1 MNFTK
6 EILSIYPSDQYEK
19 QKERYTQVMQ
29 QFISSFNTQP
39 EFVYSAP
46 GRSEICGNHTD
57 HNLGKAVGASINL
70 DIIAFVSKRDDDKI
84 EIKANGFSDILV
96 DLNNLD
102 SVQSEQGD
110 SASLV
115 KGICYKY
122 KQMGFKI
129 GGFNAYTANNVLK
142 GSGLSSSAA
151 FEILIAFILNDIYN
165 SRSID
170 AKTMAIASQFAE
182 NVYFGKASGLLD
194 QLSCAYGGMIAI
206 DFGNPENPDVRLLPF
221 DFDKTGYSLII
232 TDVNADHADLT
243 GDYVAIKTEMQSVAS
258 FFGKEHLNEVDFNEF
273 KSKLKAIHQNVSERA
288 LIRAFHFFRENIN
301 VEKMVEC
308 IDNNDFEGFK
318 QIVLKSGRSS
328 FMYLQNIYSD
338 KRPTYQK
345 VSLALCMSDDFLDQK
360 GAWRVHGGGFGGT
373 IQAYVPNNDVKD
385 YIDYMESVF
394 GSGCCYSL
402 KIRNVGPVRVI

>member
-84 EIKANGFSDILV
+84 EIKANGFSDILE

-110 SASLV
+110 SDSLV
-115 KGICYKY
+115 KGTCYKY
-122 KQMGFKI
+122 QQMGFKL

-221 DFDKTGYSLII
+221 DFDKTCG
-232 TDVNADHADLT
+232 
-243 GDYVAIKTEMQSVAS
+243 
-258 FFGKEHLNEVDFNEF
+258 FN
-273 KSKLKAIHQNVSERA
+273 
-288 LIRAFHFFRENIN
+288 
-301 VEKMVEC
+301 
-308 IDNNDFEGFK
+308 
-318 QIVLKSGRSS
+318 GR
-328 FMYLQNIYSD
+328 
-338 KRPTYQK
+338 
-345 VSLALCMSDDFLDQK
+345 LCCD
-360 GAWRVHGGGFGGT
+360 
-373 IQAYVPNNDVKD
+373 
-385 YIDYMESVF
+385 
-394 GSGCCYSL
+394 
-402 KIRNVGPVRVI
+402 

>member
-19 QKERYTQVMQ
+19 QMERYTQVMQ

-102 SVQSEQGD
+102 SVPSEQGD
-110 SASLV
+110 SVSLV

-165 SRSID
+165 GRSID

-206 DFGNPENPDVRLLPF
+206 DFGNPENPDVRPLPF

-273 KSKLKAIHQNVSERA
+273 KSNLKAIHQNVSERA

-345 VSLALCMSDDFLDQK
+345 VSLALCMSDEFLDQK

-394 GSGCCYSL
+394 GSGCCYAL
-402 KIRNVGPVRVI
+402 KIRNVGPVRII

>member
-1 MNFTK
+1 MNFTR
-6 EILSIYPSDQYEK
+6 ELLSVYPQEQYDK
-19 QKERYTQVMQ
+19 QKERYTQVYN
-29 QFISSFNTQP
+29 QFINAFNAQP
-39 EFVYSAP
+39 ESVYSAP

-70 DIIAFVSKRDDDKI
+70 DIIAFVSKRDDNKI

-96 DLNNLD
+96 DLDKLD
-102 SVQSEQGD
+102 AVEAEKGD
-110 SASLV
+110 SISLV

-122 KQMGFKI
+122 KQLGFKV

-151 FEILIAFILNDIYN
+151 FEILIAYILNDIYN
-165 SRSID
+165 NCEID

-194 QLSCAYGGMIAI
+194 QLSCAFGGMIAI
-206 DFGNPENPDVRLLPF
+206 DFNNPQNPDVRPLPF

-243 GDYVAIKTEMQSVAS
+243 DDYVAIKTEMQSVAS
-258 FFGKEHLNEVDFNEF
+258 FFNKEHLNEVDFEQF
-273 KSKLKAIHQNVSERA
+273 KSNLNAIHQKVSERA
-288 LIRAFHFFRENIN
+288 LIRAFHFFNENIN
-301 VEKMVEC
+301 VENMVKC
-308 IDNNDFEGFK
+308 IDNNDFDGFK
-318 QIVLKSGRSS
+318 KIVLKSGRSS

-345 VSLALCMSDDFLDQK
+345 VSLALCMSENFLGDS

-373 IQAYVPNNDVKD
+373 IQAYVPNEKVKA
-385 YIDYMESVF
+385 YIKYMESVF
-394 GSGCCYSL
+394 GSGCCYDL
-402 KIRNVGPVRVI
+402 KIRNIGPTKII

>member
-19 QKERYTQVMQ
+19 QMERYTQVMQ

-102 SVQSEQGD
+102 SVPSEQGD
-110 SASLV
+110 SVSLV

-165 SRSID
+165 GRSID

-206 DFGNPENPDVRLLPF
+206 DFGNPENPDVRPLPF

-273 KSKLKAIHQNVSERA
+273 KSNLKAIHQNVSERA

-345 VSLALCMSDDFLDQK
+345 VSLALCMSDEFLDQK
-360 GAWRVHGGGFGGT
+360 APGGCMAAGLAVLFRRMCP
-373 IQAYVPNNDVKD
+373 I
-385 YIDYMESVF
+385 MM
-394 GSGCCYSL
+394 
-402 KIRNVGPVRVI
+402 

>member
-19 QKERYTQVMQ
+19 QMERYTQVMQ

-102 SVQSEQGD
+102 SVPSEQGD
-110 SASLV
+110 SVSLV

-165 SRSID
+165 GRSID

-206 DFGNPENPDVRLLPF
+206 DFGNPENPDVRPLPF

-273 KSKLKAIHQNVSERA
+273 KSNLKAIHQNVSERA

-345 VSLALCMSDDFLDQK
+345 VSLALCMSDEFLDQK

>member
-6 EILSIYPSDQYEK
+6 EILSIYPSEQYEK

-110 SASLV
+110 SVSLV

-151 FEILIAFILNDIYN
+151 FEILD
-165 SRSID
+165 R
-170 AKTMAIASQFAE
+170 K
-182 NVYFGKASGLLD
+182 
-194 QLSCAYGGMIAI
+194 
-206 DFGNPENPDVRLLPF
+206 
-221 DFDKTGYSLII
+221 
-232 TDVNADHADLT
+232 
-243 GDYVAIKTEMQSVAS
+243 SV
-258 FFGKEHLNEVDFNEF
+258 V
-273 KSKLKAIHQNVSERA
+273 
-288 LIRAFHFFRENIN
+288 
-301 VEKMVEC
+301 
-308 IDNNDFEGFK
+308 
-318 QIVLKSGRSS
+318 
-328 FMYLQNIYSD
+328 
-338 KRPTYQK
+338 
-345 VSLALCMSDDFLDQK
+345 
-360 GAWRVHGGGFGGT
+360 
-373 IQAYVPNNDVKD
+373 
-385 YIDYMESVF
+385 
-394 GSGCCYSL
+394 
-402 KIRNVGPVRVI
+402 

>member
-19 QKERYTQVMQ
+19 QMERYTQVMQ

-165 SRSID
+165 GRSID

-206 DFGNPENPDVRLLPF
+206 DFGNPENPDVRPLPF

-273 KSKLKAIHQNVSERA
+273 KSNLKAIHQNVSERA

-345 VSLALCMSDDFLDQK
+345 VSLALCMSDEFLDQK

>member
-110 SASLV
+110 SVSLV

-165 SRSID
+165 GRSID

-206 DFGNPENPDVRLLPF
+206 DFGNPENPDVRPLPF